1 MASTSACESAGTKT
15 PPPGASIRTPPAP
28 RLGFND
34 SWEPFSPRK
43 SARLSSQRAAA
54 DRRTPSP
61 VASTCQQ
68 LRSPRTAKKAIVHS
82 NKLITSPMASPRK
95 RSQPAL
101 DPRRQASGSLTAEGT
116 ANAAAALGL
125 NTEKRMHTSAGASIS
140 QAAGMLPTPSKT
152 PRKPPNEKTAKTIQ
166 SFARNLF
173 SSDQQPVPSPQKKRS
188 KKYSGVTLES
198 FTAEEE
204 EEHIS
209 IFTDSQD
216 RIPERD
222 ESESNPF
229 YGNSASRSSKKQS
242 KRRVVH
248 IPGEGM
254 QSLDEVSRRDDGM
267 VYVFRGKR
275 FFRKFAE
282 QDQPEDQIESL
293 GEDDDGSQISR
304 PLTRS
309 SVQPRLLFPT
319 PKMTEEDEEALTD
332 VEDMN
337 IAESAPQTPRKPQSL
352 STKTPEAPRF
362 APASPPDTRRTTRS
376 ANKLSETPMKAAGRK
391 SPFDSW
397 PRTKEHKTQL
407 PVTKRSGE
415 SLASAATKRSRA

>member
-1 MASTSACESAGTKT
+1 MASACESAGSKT
-15 PPPGASIRTPPAP
+15 PPPAANIRTPPAP
-28 RLGFND
+28 RFGYQD

-54 DRRTPSP
+54 DRTPSP
-61 VASTCQQ
+61 VAPTRQQ
-68 LRSPRTAKKAIVHS
+68 LRSPRITKKAIIHNNRS
-82 NKLITSPMASPRK
+82 ITSPMASPRK

-101 DPRRQASGSLTAEGT
+101 EPRRQASGSLTAEGT
-116 ANAAAALGL
+116 ANAATALGL
-125 NTEKRMHTSAGASIS
+125 NPEKSMHTSASASIS

-152 PRKPPNEKTAKTIQ
+152 PRKPPNEKTANDIQ

-204 EEHIS
+204 EEPIS

-216 RIPERD
+216 RVPERD

-229 YGNSASRSSKKQS
+229 YGISTLESSKKQS
-242 KRRVVH
+242 KRKVVH
-248 IPGEGM
+248 IPGEGL
-254 QSLDEVSRRDDGM
+254 QSLDEASRRDDGM
-267 VYVFRGKR
+267 VYVFRGKK

-282 QDQPEDQIESL
+282 QDQLEEQIEFFDE
-293 GEDDDGSQISR
+293 GETSRISR

-309 SVQPRLLFPT
+309 SVQPRLLFPAQK
-319 PKMTEEDEEALTD
+319 PTEEDEEALTD

-337 IAESAPQTPRKPQSL
+337 LAGPAPQTPRKLQSI
-352 STKTPEAPRF
+352 SAETPEAPRF

-376 ANKLSETPMKAAGRK
+376 ANKLSDTPIKATGRK

-397 PRTKEHKTQL
+397 PRTKEHKAQS

-415 SLASAATKRSRA
+415 SLASADTKRTRA